1 MSTSLFAGLIRSEA
15 AHWDAYAPADTAF
28 ARGLASNAAHLAD
41 SSAQVVANWRAD
53 DFPISRDEDAALNDL
68 GVAARPYA
76 IWSSQLFHHRM
87 RPDGTS
93 YRIRV
98 RVRAAT
104 VNGNAAVIRVIVRGS
119 SGVVPNAGE
128 INALT
133 YSFSSSTPAWLTGGT
148 GGDGSGNIYLRS
160 GSEALTDR
168 ATLISLSPGDPT
180 TVRYTASIVQI
191 WGVPTGG
198 GTGDRIR
205 IYGVHAAEYI
215 GT

>member
-1 MSTSLFAGLIRSEA
+1 MSSSLFDGLIRAQTSQWA
-15 AHWDAYAPADTAF
+15 DYAPVDAAF

-53 DFPISRDEDAALNDL
+53 DFPISRDENAALNDL

-104 VNGNAAVIRVIVRGS
+104 VNGNAAAIRVIVRGS

-168 ATLISLSPGDPT
+168 ATLLALGGDPT